1 MVRTGEALVCPGCGA
16 RADAEERFCPV
27 CGLPL
32 VFDVAPGPEG
42 EGGEAAEEISEQRR
56 RARLIKPQLAEGP
69 LVKVAW
75 VRNQAEGEF
84 LQSLLLEAG
93 VPSLLRRSAGF
104 DVPDMLFAGPR
115 DVMVAASGVDVA
127 REALLDAGAIRAGE
141 AGDGPG
147 RRAGVAPARL
157 LAGLIVALAV
167 GALVIWLLW
176 LAVGR

>member
-1 MVRTGEALVCPGCGA
+1 MPVGEALVCPGCGA
-16 RADAEERFCPV
+16 RAGADARFCAA

-32 VFDVAPGPEG
+32 VFAETGRLGEDPEAG
-42 EGGEAAEEISEQRR
+42 EVSERRR

-127 REALLDAGAIRAGE
+127 REALLDAGAIRPA
-141 AGDGPG
+141 DGTPRRPPVAPG
-147 RRAGVAPARL
+147 RLLVGL
-157 LAGLIVALAV
+157 LAALAL
-167 GALVIWLLW
+167 GAVVIWLLW
-176 LAVGR
+176 LALGR